1 MAQLRIGCVVMA
13 AGNARRFGENKLAVQ
28 VQGKA
33 LFHRAREAVPA
44 EQFVRTVVV
53 SQYPEVLE
61 LAHRM
66 GFVPVPNR
74 HPDWGIS
81 HTISLGLGKL
91 PEMDA
96 AQIQEA
102 DQPLLRRECVGSL
115 VDFYREHPEHI
126 SALGHGGV
134 RGNPCLFPAR
144 LFPELQEL
152 ARRTNEISS
161 HIQGFQANVCL
172 NYGGRDEIVRAARKL
187 AADAA
192 GGRLLPEEIDEA
204 RFAAYLDMA
213 DLPEVDLIIRPSGEK
228 RLSNFMLW
236 QAAYAEFWYSDIC
249 WPDFKER
256 DMRQAI
262 YDYQNRDRRFGG
274 VK

>member
-28 VQGKA
+28 VQGKTLFRRA
-33 LFHRAREAVPA
+33 LEAVPA
-44 EQFVRTVVV
+44 ERFVRTVVV

-96 AQIQEA
+96 ALFQES
-102 DQPLLRRECVGSL
+102 VGML

-126 SALGHGGV
+126 AALGHDGV

-144 LFPELQEL
+144 LFPELLALQGDHGGNQVIRRHEEDLLLWEVPALEL
-152 ARRTNEISS
+152 TDVDTPQVLAQLRR
-161 HIQGFQANVCL
+161 
-172 NYGGRDEIVRAARKL
+172 
-187 AADAA
+187 
-192 GGRLLPEEIDEA
+192 
-204 RFAAYLDMA
+204 DMA
-213 DLPEVDLIIRPSGEK
+213 EE
-228 RLSNFMLW
+228 
-236 QAAYAEFWYSDIC
+236 
-249 WPDFKER
+249 
-256 DMRQAI
+256 
-262 YDYQNRDRRFGG
+262 
-274 VK
+274 

>member
-33 LFHRAREAVPA
+33 LFHRALEAVPA
-44 EQFVRTVVV
+44 ERSIRTVVV

-96 AQIQEA
+96 ALFQVA
-102 DQPLLRRECVGSL
+102 PALRRPNSTPTTSSMLLC
-115 VDFYREHPEHI
+115 
-126 SALGHGGV
+126 ALP
-134 RGNPCLFPAR
+134 RSTATPSKPT
-144 LFPELQEL
+144 P
-152 ARRTNEISS
+152 T
-161 HIQGFQANVCL
+161 
-172 NYGGRDEIVRAARKL
+172 
-187 AADAA
+187 
-192 GGRLLPEEIDEA
+192 P
-204 RFAAYLDMA
+204 
-213 DLPEVDLIIRPSGEK
+213 PSGSPATVPH
-228 RLSNFMLW
+228 RLQRVFPSASRSARALVS
-236 QAAYAEFWYSDIC
+236 A
-249 WPDFKER
+249 
-256 DMRQAI
+256 
-262 YDYQNRDRRFGG
+262 G
-274 VK
+274 

>member
-1 MAQLRIGCVVMA
+1 MAQLRIRCVVMA

-28 VQGKA
+28 VQGKTLFRRA
-33 LFHRAREAVPA
+33 LEAVPA
-44 EQFVRTVVV
+44 ERFVRTVVV

-96 AQIQEA
+96 ALFQVA
-102 DQPLLRRECVGSL
+102 DQPLLRRESVGRL

-126 SALGHGGV
+126 AALGHDGV

-144 LFPELQEL
+144 LFPELLALQGDHGGNQVIRRHEEDLLLWEVPAPEL
-152 ARRTNEISS
+152 TDVDTPQVLAQLRR
-161 HIQGFQANVCL
+161 
-172 NYGGRDEIVRAARKL
+172 
-187 AADAA
+187 
-192 GGRLLPEEIDEA
+192 
-204 RFAAYLDMA
+204 DMA
-213 DLPEVDLIIRPSGEK
+213 EE
-228 RLSNFMLW
+228 
-236 QAAYAEFWYSDIC
+236 
-249 WPDFKER
+249 
-256 DMRQAI
+256 
-262 YDYQNRDRRFGG
+262 
-274 VK
+274 

>member
-33 LFHRAREAVPA
+33 LFRRALEAVPA
-44 EQFVRTVVV
+44 ERFVRTVVV

-96 AQIQEA
+96 ALFQVA
-102 DQPLLRRECVGSL
+102 DQPLLRR
-115 VDFYREHPEHI
+115 
-126 SALGHGGV
+126 
-134 RGNPCLFPAR
+134 
-144 LFPELQEL
+144 
-152 ARRTNEISS
+152 
-161 HIQGFQANVCL
+161 
-172 NYGGRDEIVRAARKL
+172 
-187 AADAA
+187 
-192 GGRLLPEEIDEA
+192 
-204 RFAAYLDMA
+204 
-213 DLPEVDLIIRPSGEK
+213 
-228 RLSNFMLW
+228 
-236 QAAYAEFWYSDIC
+236 
-249 WPDFKER
+249 
-256 DMRQAI
+256 
-262 YDYQNRDRRFGG
+262 
-274 VK
+274 

>member
-33 LFHRAREAVPA
+33 LFHRALEAVPA
-44 EQFVRTVVV
+44 ERFVRTVVV

-96 AQIQEA
+96 ALFQVA
-102 DQPLLRRECVGSL
+102 DQPLLRRESVGRL

-126 SALGHGGV
+126 AALGHDGV

-144 LFPELQEL
+144 LFPELLALQGDHGGNQVIRRHEEDLLLWEVPAPEL
-152 ARRTNEISS
+152 TD
-161 HIQGFQANVCL
+161 VC
-172 NYGGRDEIVRAARKL
+172 
-187 AADAA
+187 
-192 GGRLLPEEIDEA
+192 RLFL
-204 RFAAYLDMA
+204 
-213 DLPEVDLIIRPSGEK
+213 
-228 RLSNFMLW
+228 
-236 QAAYAEFWYSDIC
+236 
-249 WPDFKER
+249 
-256 DMRQAI
+256 
-262 YDYQNRDRRFGG
+262 
-274 VK
+274 

>member
-28 VQGKA
+28 VQGKTLFRRA
-33 LFHRAREAVPA
+33 LEAVPA
-44 EQFVRTVVV
+44 ERFVRTVVV

-96 AQIQEA
+96 ALFQVA
-102 DQPLLRRECVGSL
+102 DQPLLRRESVGSL

-126 SALGHGGV
+126 AALGHGGV
-134 RGNPCLFPAR
+134 RVRWRWLRLYIINMISLLCRIFCAVGFHVKTRNIYCL
-144 LFPELQEL
+144 
-152 ARRTNEISS
+152 I
-161 HIQGFQANVCL
+161 C
-172 NYGGRDEIVRAARKL
+172 
-187 AADAA
+187 
-192 GGRLLPEEIDEA
+192 
-204 RFAAYLDMA
+204 
-213 DLPEVDLIIRPSGEK
+213 
-228 RLSNFMLW
+228 NF
-236 QAAYAEFWYSDIC
+236 
-249 WPDFKER
+249 
-256 DMRQAI
+256 
-262 YDYQNRDRRFGG
+262 
-274 VK
+274 

>member
-28 VQGKA
+28 VQGKTLFRRA
-33 LFHRAREAVPA
+33 LEAVPA
-44 EQFVRTVVV
+44 ERFIRTVVV

-96 AQIQEA
+96 ALFQVA
-102 DQPLLRRECVGSL
+102 DQPLLRRESVGSL

-126 SALGHGGV
+126 AALGHGGV

-144 LFPELQEL
+144 LFPELLALQGDHGGNQVIRRHEEDLLFWEVPAPEL
-152 ARRTNEISS
+152 TDVDTPQVLAQLRR
-161 HIQGFQANVCL
+161 
-172 NYGGRDEIVRAARKL
+172 
-187 AADAA
+187 
-192 GGRLLPEEIDEA
+192 
-204 RFAAYLDMA
+204 DMA
-213 DLPEVDLIIRPSGEK
+213 EE
-228 RLSNFMLW
+228 
-236 QAAYAEFWYSDIC
+236 
-249 WPDFKER
+249 
-256 DMRQAI
+256 
-262 YDYQNRDRRFGG
+262 
-274 VK
+274 

>member
-33 LFHRAREAVPA
+33 LFHRALEAVPA
-44 EQFVRTVVV
+44 EQFDRTVVV

-96 AQIQEA
+96 ALFQVA
-102 DQPLLRRECVGSL
+102 DQPRLQKETVADLIGFAAAHPDRIVG
-115 VDFYREHPEHI
+115 
-126 SALGHGGV
+126 LGHRGR
-134 RGNPCLFPAR
+134 RGNPCIFPAR
-144 LFPELQEL
+144 FFPELMAL
-152 ARRTNEISS
+152 T
-161 HIQGFQANVCL
+161 GDC
-172 NYGGRDEIVRAARKL
+172 GGRSVIL
-187 AADAA
+187 AHE
-192 GGRLLPEEIDEA
+192 GELLLMEVSSTQLIDIDSPEQ
-204 RFAAYLDMA
+204 L
-213 DLPEVDLIIRPSGEK
+213 EK
-228 RLSNFMLW
+228 
-236 QAAYAEFWYSDIC
+236 
-249 WPDFKER
+249 P
-256 DMRQAI
+256 
-262 YDYQNRDRRFGG
+262 
-274 VK
+274 

>member
-33 LFHRAREAVPA
+33 LFHRALEAVPA
-44 EQFVRTVVV
+44 ERFVRTVVV

-96 AQIQEA
+96 ALFQVA
-102 DQPLLRRECVGSL
+102 DQPLLRRESVGSL

-126 SALGHGGV
+126 AALGHDGV
-134 RGNPCLFPAR
+134 RGNPCREQAGVPPVTTVSGGTPAGSR
-144 LFPELQEL
+144 HGCS
-152 ARRTNEISS
+152 RS
-161 HIQGFQANVCL
+161 
-172 NYGGRDEIVRAARKL
+172 
-187 AADAA
+187 
-192 GGRLLPEEIDEA
+192 
-204 RFAAYLDMA
+204 
-213 DLPEVDLIIRPSGEK
+213 
-228 RLSNFMLW
+228 
-236 QAAYAEFWYSDIC
+236 C
-249 WPDFKER
+249 WPCREITA
-256 DMRQAI
+256 AI
-262 YDYQNRDRRFGG
+262 R
-274 VK
+274 

>member
-33 LFHRAREAVPA
+33 LFHRALEAVPA
-44 EQFVRTVVV
+44 EQFDRTVVV

-96 AQIQEA
+96 ALFQVA
-102 DQPLLRRECVGSL
+102 DQPLLRRETVEAMTALFC
-115 VDFYREHPEHI
+115 REQPSRSVWKQFLSGTAHP
-126 SALGHGGV
+126 
-134 RGNPCLFPAR
+134 
-144 LFPELQEL
+144 
-152 ARRTNEISS
+152 
-161 HIQGFQANVCL
+161 
-172 NYGGRDEIVRAARKL
+172 
-187 AADAA
+187 A
-192 GGRLLPEEIDEA
+192 G
-204 RFAAYLDMA
+204 
-213 DLPEVDLIIRPSGEK
+213 K
-228 RLSNFMLW
+228 
-236 QAAYAEFWYSDIC
+236 
-249 WPDFKER
+249 
-256 DMRQAI
+256 
-262 YDYQNRDRRFGG
+262 
-274 VK
+274 